1 MLSLPYIALG
11 IIQTGFLCLLP
22 FVRIEFDLT
31 RTQIG
36 YYSTLFFVSA
46 AMLSIFSGSIV
57 DKFGPKKGILF
68 GISVMTIT
76 MMFHGLTPSYEILL
90 LLAFLIGLGAS
101 FITPSV
107 TIGIIIEVPL
117 EERAVSMGITQMGFG
132 FGSIAGA
139 SLLPFLGENL
149 GWRIA
154 VQFAMLFTLLI
165 GILVYKIYQYQ
176 SKSLYETDF
185 DIARSKNGEKRSFK
199 ENILSLFSNK
209 PLIRV
214 CFFGVIFGASAGAVL
229 SHFAIFLSEDLNLSR
244 VAAGLGL
251 GIFQFGGIISRPMWG
266 WASDRIFNGNR
277 LQSLFI
283 IGLATGCIYLFFGLF
298 LNNPKVCP
306 IIVFIFSFILGCLAL
321 GWMGVH
327 LAAVGEFAGDS
338 KVGIATGLSLFFA
351 RIGML
356 IAPPIFGFIAD
367 IKENYQFGWLFFGV
381 IIIVFSF
388 VFIIGKFGQIIAR

>member
-1 MLSLPYIALG
+1 MPYIALG

-22 FVRIEFDLT
+22 FVRIEYDLT
-31 RTQIG
+31 RTQVG
-36 YYSTLFFVSA
+36 YYPSLFFVSS

-57 DKFGPKKGILF
+57 DRFGSKKGILF

-101 FITPSV
+101 FVTPSV
-107 TIGIIIEVPL
+107 TMGIVITVPL
-117 EERAVSMGITQMGFG
+117 KERAVSMGITQMGFG

-149 GWRIA
+149 GWRAA

-165 GILVYKIYQYQ
+165 GILVYKFYQFQ
-176 SKSLYETDF
+176 NKSLYEADS
-185 DIARSKNGEKRSFK
+185 DITKSKIGKKSSFK
-199 ENILSLFSNK
+199 EDVLSLFSNK
-209 PLIRV
+209 ALIRV

-244 VAAGLGL
+244 VVAGLGL

-266 WASDRIFNGNR
+266 WTSDRIFNGNH
-277 LQSLFI
+277 LKSLFI
-283 IGLATGCIYLFFGLF
+283 IGLATGFIFILIGLF
-298 LNNPKVCP
+298 LNNLKVYP
-306 IIVFIFSFILGCLAL
+306 IIVFIFSFIIGCLAL

-338 KVGIATGLSLFFA
+338 KIGIATGLSLFFA

-356 IAPPIFGFIAD
+356 IAPTIFGFIAD
-367 IKENYQFGWLFFGV
+367 IKDNYQLGWLFFGLV
-381 IIIVFSF
+381 IIIFSF
-388 VFIIGKFGQIIAR
+388 VFSIEKIWQPSTR